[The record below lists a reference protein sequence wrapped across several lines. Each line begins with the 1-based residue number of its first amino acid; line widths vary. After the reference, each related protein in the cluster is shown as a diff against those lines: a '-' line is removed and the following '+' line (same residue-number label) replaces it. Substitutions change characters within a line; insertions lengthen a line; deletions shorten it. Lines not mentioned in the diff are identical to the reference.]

1 MRSVWLRHVV
11 VSDHCNLG
19 RRKWKGIFFK
29 QLCLLLHT
37 GQLDVLL
44 LRTTENY
51 VVSNNQKS
59 VCLEPKT
66 VKFLMCYFYPAVRP
80 DLLQNLKWLLI
91 SFDNLVATDYFRF
104 VLFCCEFFHPSLVRN
119 VLKDSTESNSLHL
132 EVHSGNN
139 LLLSGS
145 CHLPM
150 QINSQVLLRNST
162 NFFRALFYPLVYE
175 FQWHKSVCYFVLQNS
190 LPSICTF
197 LYFPGD

>member
-1 MRSVWLRHVV
+1 MER
-11 VSDHCNLG
+11 N
-19 RRKWKGIFFK
+19 FFWK

-44 LRTTENY
+44 LITTENY
-51 VVSNNQKS
+51 IVSNNAYQKS

-66 VKFLMCYFYPAVRP
+66 VKFVMCYFYSAVRP

-104 VLFCCEFFHPSLVRN
+104 VLFCCEFFHPSLARN
-119 VLKDSTESNSLHL
+119 VLKDATESNSLHL

-145 CHLPM
+145 CHLP
-150 QINSQVLLRNST
+150 IEANLQVLLRNST
-162 NFFRALFYPLVYE
+162 IFFRALFYLLVYE

-197 LYFPGD
+197 LSFPGD